1 MGYTS
6 LLVHTV
12 DNNIDNIEILLIEKN
27 FEADVRNIISEIIK
41 EQMNKILEN
50 AELYY
55 LEDDCYAKNKDVVF
69 LLEYIKYLFDS
80 MLEENEKTENIYFT
94 FPTIYKNKKVKVE
107 NKLLQ
112 IQQLLKCLFISIG
125 KEETKIQ
132 LNQIEDKLHIRLNL
146 EKKQEHGLQ
155 IK

>member
-27 FEADVRNIISEIIK
+27 FETDVRNIISEIIK

-69 LLEYIKYLFDS
+69 LLEYIYLIQCWKK
-80 MLEENEKTENIYFT
+80 MKKQKTFI
-94 FPTIYKNKKVKVE
+94 
-107 NKLLQ
+107 LLF
-112 IQQLLKCLFISIG
+112 QQY
-125 KEETKIQ
+125 TKI
-132 LNQIEDKLHIRLNL
+132 
-146 EKKQEHGLQ
+146 KK
-155 IK
+155 

>member
-27 FEADVRNIISEIIK
+27 FETDVRNIISEIIK

-55 LEDDCYAKNKDVVF
+55 L
-69 LLEYIKYLFDS
+69 
-80 MLEENEKTENIYFT
+80 
-94 FPTIYKNKKVKVE
+94 
-107 NKLLQ
+107 
-112 IQQLLKCLFISIG
+112 
-125 KEETKIQ
+125 
-132 LNQIEDKLHIRLNL
+132 
-146 EKKQEHGLQ
+146 
-155 IK
+155 